1 MMLDTAA
8 AAGISE
14 RAFWEMLPREFA
26 RRVEAE
32 RKRREAKHRDDWD
45 RALFLAN
52 HMRGFMDMEPLGYE
66 ELFSEGEGD
75 ASAPSASEWDALTD
89 ELDELR
95 EQKGIS

>member
-14 RAFWEMLPREFA
+14 GAFWEMLPREFA
-26 RRVEAE
+26 RRVEAK
-32 RKRREAKHRDDWD
+32 RKRREAEHRDDWD

-52 HMRGFMDMEPLGYE
+52 HMRGFMDMESLEYE
-66 ELFSEGEGD
+66 ELFSEVEED
-75 ASAPSASEWDALTD
+75 VPSASEWDALTD

-95 EQKGIS
+95 ERKGIS